1 MLLAAYRSIS
11 RVSWLLGLVAIAPAA
26 IADPGLIVLKN
37 GDRITGSISK
47 IWDKEIYIEPEYAD
61 EFAVDMA
68 AVAWMQSEADFEIL
82 LKDGTEVTASLRGQD
97 EEGRQLLVI
106 DGAPRAL
113 PLATIEELNE
123 IEDYF
128 EWDSRA
134 DVSAAVNKGNTD
146 SENVRLSLGTD
157 LKLGDHRHS
166 LDLNFIREEQDGEST
181 KKQDLYQYNYNWLF
195 SDPWF
200 LGALTSYEKDPI
212 RLLDYR
218 YILGSGLG
226 RDIWASAGRTWNI
239 QAGVGYQKEKIDG
252 EDEDNSI
259 GYWIMRFGYDFL
271 SGDLE
276 FYHTDSAYT
285 NLSGRNNTVL
295 KTKTGFRYDIIDDV
309 YANFEVAYDY
319 ETDPGETAE
328 KDDLAV
334 LLGIG
339 AEF

>member
-1 MLLAAYRSIS
+1 MRFSKLCQLPYIGLPLA
-11 RVSWLLGLVAIAPAA
+11 LVALAQPAA
-26 IADPGLIVLKN
+26 ADPGLVVLKN
-37 GDRITGSISK
+37 GDRITGDIAK
-47 IWDKEIYIEPEYAD
+47 IWDGEIYIEPEYAD
-61 EFAVDMA
+61 EFAVDMD
-68 AVAWMQSEADFEIL
+68 AVAWIQSEADFEVML
-82 LKDGTEVTASLRGQD
+82 TDGTEFTASLRGQD
-97 EEGRQLLVI
+97 ADGNQLLVI
-106 DGAPRAL
+106 DGTERAL
-113 PLATIEELNE
+113 PLATLEELNE
-123 IEDYF
+123 IEDYR

-134 DVSAAVNKGNTD
+134 DVAAAVNKGNTD
-146 SENVRLSLGTD
+146 SQNLRVGLGTD
-157 LKLGDHRHS
+157 LKLGDHRHG
-166 LDLNFIREEQDGEST
+166 LDLTFIREEQDGVST
-181 KKQDLYQYNYNWLF
+181 KEQDLYQYNYNWLF

-200 LGALTSYEKDPI
+200 LGALGSYEKDPI

-226 RDIWASAGRTWNI
+226 RDIWANAGRTWNV
-239 QAGVGYQKEKIDG
+239 QAGIGYQQEKIDG
-252 EDEDNSI
+252 QKEDNTI
-259 GYWIMRFGYDFL
+259 GYWIMRFAYDFL
-271 SGDLE
+271 AGDLE